1 MSSWGISLDTCTPLI
16 HVYRNIEI
24 QRTDICASTIHA
36 LFEFDGEYKTK
47 IDFTKQLKSVA
58 DLLSMEVLL
67 LDEVSMIDD
76 QCFAG
81 ICEVLSI
88 IDHSRR
94 PNAREADCFGPL
106 HLIMFGDF
114 KQDIQVCAYF
124 VIAQVYHC
132 HSTTLNGYRW
142 NP

>member
-1 MSSWGISLDTCTPLI
+1 M
-16 HVYRNIEI
+16 
-24 QRTDICASTIHA
+24 
-36 LFEFDGEYKTK
+36 
-47 IDFTKQLKSVA
+47 KSVA

-106 HLIMFGDF
+106 HLIIFGDF
-114 KQDIQVCAYF
+114 KQDIRASAYVVVVQVS
-124 VIAQVYHC
+124 HS
-132 HSTTLNGYRW
+132 HSTTLTGHRW